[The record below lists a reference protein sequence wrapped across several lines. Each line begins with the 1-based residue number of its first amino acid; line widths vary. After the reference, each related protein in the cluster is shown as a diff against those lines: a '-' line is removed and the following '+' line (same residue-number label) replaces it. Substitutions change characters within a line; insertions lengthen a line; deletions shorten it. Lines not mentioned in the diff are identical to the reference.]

1 MRITRLTIGAA
12 ALAVLW
18 ALAPVHPAADQQRA
32 TTYIAATTA
41 DSIRAWDG
49 QIDRRIRDG
58 RLRRVRM
65 SADTLVEGRTH
76 ERLQQVHANVPVA
89 GSEVVR
95 QLEEGVTVSVFG
107 ALQPDLDLETTPAI
121 TAEQAAAIMEERAG
135 NAFPPGNGPSLVVL
149 PLDGGGHVLAWQAQL
164 RTAALDLVVYFV
176 DAADGR
182 VLLEY
187 SNLKTQQAAVG
198 RGVGVLGDD
207 KKVSA
212 SRSSGGYQATDRLR
226 PPTIVTYDMNG
237 DYLRVLDCLD
247 GRAPFVDSD
256 VASDSDNTWDDPAV
270 VDGHAHVGVT
280 YDYFYKR
287 FNRRGLDD
295 RNRPLKALVHPVNR
309 SEVFTLFSR
318 YSLFF
323 TNAFWDGSADVMV
336 FGEGLPPNVTV
347 GGRRWNYTSAAL
359 DIVAHELAHGVTDYS
374 SNLIYRNESGALNE
388 AFSDI
393 MAVGAEFFAHAAGSG
408 LRRADYVIG
417 EDAVSGSA
425 IRSLATP
432 GVNGDPDHYSRRYIG
447 EADNGGVHTNSTIGG
462 HAFYL
467 AVEGGTNLTSG
478 LAVQGVGAANRE
490 QIEKAFYRAF
500 VYMMPSNSTF
510 AMARAAT
517 IQAARDLYG
526 AGSAAEQAI
535 ARAWSAVGVE

>member
-1 MRITRLTIGAA
+1 MRITRLTASAA
-12 ALAVLW
+12 ALAALW
-18 ALAPVHPAADQQRA
+18 ALAPAHPAADQARE
-32 TTYIAATTA
+32 TTFVQATTA
-41 DSIRAWDG
+41 DSIRAWDA
-49 QIDRRIRDG
+49 QLDRRVRDG

-65 SADTLVEGRTH
+65 AADTLVDGRTH
-76 ERLQQVHANVPVA
+76 ERLQQLHRGVPVA
-89 GSEVVR
+89 GGEVVR
-95 QLEEGVTVSVFG
+95 QLDGGLTMSVFG
-107 ALQPDLDLETTPAI
+107 ALQPDLDLETTPVI
-121 TAEQAAAIMEERAG
+121 TAEEAAAIVEERAG
-135 NAFPPGNGPSLVVL
+135 NTFPEGGGPSLVVL
-149 PLDGGGHVLAWQAQL
+149 PLDGGGHALAWQAQL
-164 RTAALDLVVYFV
+164 RTAALDLVIYFV
-176 DAADGR
+176 DAADGK

-198 RGVGVLGDD
+198 RGAGVLGDD

-237 DYLRVLDCLD
+237 DYLRALDCLD
-247 GRAPFVDSD
+247 GRATFLDSD
-256 VASDSDNTWDDPAV
+256 VASDNDNTWDDPAV
-270 VDGHAHVGVT
+270 VDGHVHVGVT

-295 RNRPLKALVHPVNR
+295 RNRPLKVLVHPIDR
-309 SEVFTLFSR
+309 SDVFALFSR
-318 YSLFF
+318 YSIFY
-323 TNAFWDGSADVMV
+323 TNAFWDGSAGVMV

-374 SNLIYRNESGALNE
+374 SDLIYRNESGALNE

-393 MAVGAEFFAHAAGSG
+393 MAVGAEFFAHPAGSG
-408 LRRADYVIG
+408 PRRADYLIG
-417 EDAVSGSA
+417 EDAVSGGG
-425 IRSLATP
+425 IRSLVAP
-432 GVNGDPDHYSRRYIG
+432 GANDDPDHYSKRYVG
-447 EADNGGVHTNSTIGG
+447 DEDNGGVHTNATVGG

-467 AVEGGTNLTSG
+467 AIEGGANITSG
-478 LAVQGVGAANRE
+478 LTVPGVGAANRE

-510 AMARAAT
+510 ATARAAT